1 MDAKQVIKVM
11 CRVAVVLHRFRKVR
25 YRPFDALKALSLLAS
40 CKAEGPCEPLAN
52 AGMQQREVSPATE

>member
-1 MDAKQVIKVM
+1 M
-11 CRVAVVLHRFRKVR
+11 CRVAEVLPLFRKVR
-25 YRPFDALKALSLLAS
+25 YHQLDALKAPSLLAF